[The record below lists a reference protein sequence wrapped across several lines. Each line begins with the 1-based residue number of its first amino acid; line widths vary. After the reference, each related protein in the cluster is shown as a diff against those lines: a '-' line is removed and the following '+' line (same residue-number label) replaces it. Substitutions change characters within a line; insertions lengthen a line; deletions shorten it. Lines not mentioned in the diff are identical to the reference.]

1 MPILDLAKEA
11 VPLPMQLVLDT
22 SLLLA
27 CREGDDNPFSQA
39 AQKFIRRL
47 GERIAEYQMVVWLLC
62 PVLQECYQIILSQSL
77 RRSWAA
83 LPSDKRPPNWL
94 AAYKHQ
100 PDLLAAGFADMT
112 DDMLCQA
119 VSEMLQG
126 LVDAD
131 LGGNLLK
138 KRISLSGRRK
148 RGGGRT
154 IVATNRCDRWFFLV
168 GFEKNERANI
178 SKNELK
184 ALRELAAQY
193 LAFDDKQIEWTVQS
207 GKLMEVCDDHN
218 KT

>member
-62 PVLQECYQIILSQSL
+62 PVLQECYHIILSQSL

-83 LPSDKRPPNWL
+83 LPSNKRPPNWL

-100 PDLLAAGFADMT
+100 PDLLTAGFADMADF
-112 DDMLCQA
+112 DDILAAIPLTPAQPEDLKA
-119 VSEMLQG
+119 SANTYPLEERIRHFITAYYLLPQ
-126 LVDAD
+126 DALILAEAER
-131 LGGNLLK
+131 LGV
-138 KRISLSGRRK
+138 
-148 RGGGRT
+148 T
-154 IVATNRCDRWFFLV
+154 AVATLDRDWHRV
-168 GFEKNERANI
+168 KE
-178 SKNELK
+178 
-184 ALRELAAQY
+184 
-193 LAFDDKQIEWTVQS
+193 FDVYTTPV
-207 GKLMEVCDDHN
+207 
-218 KT
+218 

>member
-27 CREGDDNPFSQA
+27 CREGDDNPFSQV

-62 PVLQECYQIILSQSL
+62 PVLQECYHIILSQSL

-100 PDLLAAGFADMT
+100 PDLLTAGFADMADF
-112 DDMLCQA
+112 DDILAAIPLTPAQPEDLKA
-119 VSEMLQG
+119 SANTYPLEERIRYFITTYYLLPQ
-126 LVDAD
+126 DALIFAEAER
-131 LGGNLLK
+131 LGV
-138 KRISLSGRRK
+138 
-148 RGGGRT
+148 T
-154 IVATNRCDRWFFLV
+154 AVATLDRDWHRV
-168 GFEKNERANI
+168 KE
-178 SKNELK
+178 
-184 ALRELAAQY
+184 
-193 LAFDDKQIEWTVQS
+193 FDVYTTPV
-207 GKLMEVCDDHN
+207 
-218 KT
+218 